1 MAAIPLERDGV
12 VHILDGCC
20 PSYRYAV
27 LAPRMSRDVSVPDF
41 TPPVVITL
49 VNCRVTLEASV
60 TNVLGFNVCGAEP
73 LRSEIVTARV
83 RAEAFGF
90 DRHAH
95 RLLRTSSP
103 LNGPPRSACGS
114 LPSGEAG
121 IEPTSLKDRPDI
133 FRAQSMLSLLLGS
146 CTHTDMVQTNSI
158 VEIIPPS
165 HHDNNWAASHR
176 NETRIRADPSI
187 TDQAARAKSV
197 RVFSALIDSQR
208 SLTS

>member
-1 MAAIPLERDGV
+1 MKSGQPGWEQR
-12 VHILDGCC
+12 
-20 PSYRYAV
+20 R
-27 LAPRMSRDVSVPDF
+27 
-41 TPPVVITL
+41 
-49 VNCRVTLEASV
+49 
-60 TNVLGFNVCGAEP
+60 LGLTGM
-73 LRSEIVTARV
+73 LTAFY
-83 RAEAFGF
+83 EQ
-90 DRHAH
+90 
-95 RLLRTSSP
+95 SSP

-121 IEPTSLKDRPDI
+121 IKPTSLKDRPDI
-133 FRAQSMLSLLLGS
+133 FWAQSILSLLLGS

-165 HHDNNWAASHR
+165 HHDNNWAASPR

-208 SLTS
+208 IVNKLTLGPHLASPGTTVRKTLHCSSAITALTPTELIRISTLSLAPPQHDPHQRDNVSRARYSRRPAHSRRAGTCA

>member
-1 MAAIPLERDGV
+1 M
-12 VHILDGCC
+12 
-20 PSYRYAV
+20 
-27 LAPRMSRDVSVPDF
+27 
-41 TPPVVITL
+41 VITL
-49 VNCRVTLEASV
+49 VNCRVTLKASV
-60 TNVLGFNVCGAEP
+60 TNVLGFDVRGAESV
-73 LRSEIVTARV
+73 RSEIGTARV
-83 RAEAFGF
+83 GAEAFGF

-95 RLLRTSSP
+95 RLLRTARP
-103 LNGPPRSACGS
+103 PDGPPRSACGS